1 MNKLSYGLLSIL
13 STESLTGYD
22 LMLKLKLFKHTTHS
36 AIYPLFP
43 ALIEKGYIECTMIE
57 QSGKP
62 DKKLY
67 NITEQGIE
75 ILKEW
80 ITTKVDSKERN
91 DEIMLK
97 IYCIHILDKNSALK
111 FLDEVEDGYN
121 KRLNRRLKSLEE
133 LRKKVDGKLE
143 SANSLK
149 FGAYILIEKVIN
161 DSRMEIAW
169 CRWIRDLY
177 DKNENMNIFKE
188 NFYDSF
194 ISS

>member
-13 STESLTGYD
+13 STEPLTGYD

-43 ALIEKGYIECTMIE
+43 ALIEKGYIECTTIE
-57 QSGKP
+57 QCGKP

-67 NITEQGIE
+67 NITEQGIN

-80 ITTKVDSKERN
+80 IMTKANSNERN

-97 IYCIHILDKNSALK
+97 IYCIYILDTNSAIK
-111 FLDEVEDGYN
+111 FLDETEEGFNRRLN
-121 KRLNRRLKSLEE
+121 KRLKSFED
-133 LRKKVDGKLE
+133 LRKKVDGTLE
-143 SANSLK
+143 SPNSLK
-149 FGAYILIEKVIN
+149 FGAYILSEKVIN
-161 DSRMEIAW
+161 DSRAEIAW

-177 DKNENMNIFKE
+177 DKNENINMFQEK
-188 NFYDSF
+188 FSHML

>member
-13 STESLTGYD
+13 STEPLTGYD

-43 ALIEKGYIECTMIE
+43 ALIEKGYIECTMIA
-57 QSGKP
+57 QCGKP

-67 NITEQGIE
+67 NITGQGIE
-75 ILKEW
+75 TLKEW
-80 ITTKVDSKERN
+80 ITTKVDSEERN
-91 DEIMLK
+91 DEIKLK
-97 IYCIHILDKNSALK
+97 IYCIHILDKDSAMK
-111 FLDEVEDGYN
+111 FLDEVEDGYH